1 MKSEGVSAC
10 YGVSEVSIG
19 GESSSNGLAHDGRV
33 VTMSGGAWTFAC
45 ESRV

>member
-1 MKSEGVSAC
+1 MMPGGVSAC
-10 YGVSEVSIG
+10 CRVSEVSIG

-33 VTMSGGAWTFAC
+33 VTMNGGAWTFAC

>member
-1 MKSEGVSAC
+1 MVFGGVSAC

-19 GESSSNGLAHDGRV
+19 GESSSNGSAHVDRV
-33 VTMSGGAWTFAC
+33 VNMNGGAWTFAC